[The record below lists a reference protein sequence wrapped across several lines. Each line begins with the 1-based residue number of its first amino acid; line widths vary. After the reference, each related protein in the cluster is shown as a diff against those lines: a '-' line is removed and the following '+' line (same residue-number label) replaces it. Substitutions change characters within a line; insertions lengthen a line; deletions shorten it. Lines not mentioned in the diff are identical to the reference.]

1 MVDALYM
8 SDDGRA
14 PRQAA
19 ERSRKPV
26 KSQQQWPCL
35 LPSIAVAIAP
45 LRNLTSH
52 PEQQFLVDDFTD
64 RLVVGLF
71 RSCRGF
77 TFTRVPSERRWTPD
91 LSPPNPS
98 ELRNHGGVHHAFAIV
113 IFAVQLA
120 AKI

>member
-19 ERSRKPV
+19 ERSRKPL

-45 LRNLTSH
+45 LRNLTSR
-52 PEQQFLVDDFTD
+52 PEQQFWLTISPTALLVAFFEAVAASHSLGC
-64 RLVVGLF
+64 RANGVGPPTF
-71 RSCRGF
+71 HRQTHPNSETMAACIMPSRS
-77 TFTRVPSERRWTPD
+77 
-91 LSPPNPS
+91 
-98 ELRNHGGVHHAFAIV
+98 
-113 IFAVQLA
+113 
-120 AKI
+120 